1 MLNKE
6 DLKRHNDS
14 AEIRL
19 IVELFIVPLS
29 VLDVVH
35 GDHGLVLLEGARA
48 GTSQLLHVST
58 AAENIS
64 DVDTEGTDVGTS
76 FARNPEDA
84 HVTLLVVV
92 EELGLVDGTDTE
104 LLLDGGDQRR
114 SLEYGTSESQES
126 LFDLFDLLNMLMKL
140 DDSNVLFTSRL
151 LSLNESG
158 GIVNTGNEATCDLGI

>member
-1 MLNKE
+1 
-6 DLKRHNDS
+6 
-14 AEIRL
+14 
-19 IVELFIVPLS
+19 
-29 VLDVVH
+29 
-35 GDHGLVLLEGARA
+35 
-48 GTSQLLHVST
+48 VST

-76 FARNPEDA
+76 FARDPEDA

-114 SLEYGTSESQES
+114 SLENGTGESQES
-126 LFDLFDLLNMLMKL
+126 LFDLLDLLNMLMKL
-140 DDSNVLFTSRL
+140 DNSNVLFTSRL